1 MCLTCRKSKG
11 TKSSRPSDKRRS
23 STSQGNNTTIVAP
36 PGGGGDAPEA
46 DDMQDI
52 MSQYLPQNNTDFT
65 AGDGSTLIRAM
76 DEAMGKQATPKA
88 AAPAPNTAG
97 TAATPGSAG
106 GQQLNKTPQS
116 APTVPVDEDET
127 QDPSAGM
134 EGQFRVTF
142 LTLMYNSDTTST
154 GLGQI
159 SCQSTDT
166 AAFVM

>member
-11 TKSSRPSDKRRS
+11 TKSSRPSDERRS

-36 PGGGGDAPEA
+36 PGGRGDAPGT

-76 DEAMGKQATPKA
+76 DEAMGQPATPKA
-88 AAPAPNTAG
+88 ATPAPTTAG
-97 TAATPGSAG
+97 TSATPGSAG

-116 APTVPVDEDET
+116 APTVPMDEDET

-134 EGQFRVTF
+134 EGQCRVI
-142 LTLMYNSDTTST
+142 LV
-154 GLGQI
+154 
-159 SCQSTDT
+159 
-166 AAFVM
+166 A